1 MLRDKNLIPLSR
13 QHQHALALCVRI
25 NRAQPIAAGDLSAW
39 QAEMVKLFE
48 QEIKIHFAAE
58 EQVLFPVARRFAELT
73 SLVDE
78 FANEHDL
85 LRQQFS
91 KAESRRLSGEDLPQF
106 ARRLSDHIR
115 KEERMMFERL
125 QALLS
130 LDEMAKL
137 GLALEDA
144 LKEAS
149 AACSLPVIF

>member
-58 EQVLFPVARRFAELT
+58 EHVLFPVARRFAELT